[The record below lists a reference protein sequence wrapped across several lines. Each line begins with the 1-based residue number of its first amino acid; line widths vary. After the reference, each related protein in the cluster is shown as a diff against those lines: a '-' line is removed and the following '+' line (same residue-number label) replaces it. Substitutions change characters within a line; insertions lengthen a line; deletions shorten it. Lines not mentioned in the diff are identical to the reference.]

1 MAIRLI
7 AGLGNPG
14 RKHQRDRHN
23 AGFWFAERLA
33 ARERAG
39 FRAEPRYHAHT
50 ARLPGDIWLVM
61 PQTYMNLSGKAVGAL
76 ARFYK
81 IQPDEVLVAHDELD
95 FPPGT
100 VKLKLGGGVAGHN
113 GLKDIAAQLGTQG
126 FWRLRIGIGHPGD
139 KNLVADYVLNSP
151 SPDDR
156 ALIDD
161 SIERSLEV
169 APLVLA
175 GDLQAAT
182 MRLHTKK
189 KPPPDEPAA
198 GGAAP
203 GGGTP
208 GGSTP

>member
-1 MAIRLI
+1 MAIKLI

-14 RKHQRDRHN
+14 RKHSRDRHN

-33 ARERAG
+33 ALERAS
-39 FRAEPRYHAHT
+39 FRAEPKFHALT
-50 ARLPGDIWLVM
+50 ARLPGDLWLVM
-61 PQTYMNLSGKAVGAL
+61 PQTYMNLSGKAVGSL

-95 FPPGT
+95 FPPGA

-113 GLKDIAAQLGTQG
+113 GLQDVAAQLGTHG

-139 KNLVADYVLNSP
+139 KNLVVDYVLNAP

-156 ALIDD
+156 VLIDEA
-161 SIERSLEV
+161 IARALEV
-169 APLVLA
+169 SPFILA

-182 MRLHTKK
+182 MKLHTRKTA
-189 KPPPDEPAA
+189 KPATPPDSP
-198 GGAAP
+198 
-203 GGGTP
+203 P
-208 GGSTP
+208 GGSQP

>member
-1 MAIRLI
+1 MTIRLI

-14 RKHQRDRHN
+14 RKHGRDRHN

-33 ARERAG
+33 ARERVA
-39 FRAEPRYHAHT
+39 FRDEPKFDAHA
-50 ARLPGDIWLVM
+50 ARLPGEVWLMM
-61 PQTYMNLSGKAVGAL
+61 PHTYMNLSGNAVGAL

-81 IQPDEVLVAHDELD
+81 IQPEEVLVAHDELD

-113 GLKDIAAQLGTQG
+113 GLTDIAEQLGSKH

-139 KNLVADYVLNSP
+139 KALVPGYVLSAP

-161 SIERSLEV
+161 AIARSLEV
-169 APLVLA
+169 VPLVLA

-182 MRLHTKK
+182 TKLHTRP
-189 KPPPDEPAA
+189 KPEQPEPPD
-198 GGAAP
+198 
-203 GGGTP
+203 
-208 GGSTP
+208 GSES

>member
-1 MAIRLI
+1 MALKLI

-14 RKHQRDRHN
+14 RKHARDRHN

-33 ARERAG
+33 ARERAA
-39 FRAEPRYHAHT
+39 FRAEPKFQAQV
-50 ARLPGDIWLVM
+50 ARLPGDLWLLM
-61 PQTYMNLSGKAVGAL
+61 PQTYMNLSGNAVAAL

-81 IQPDEVLVAHDELD
+81 IQADEILVAHDELD

-113 GLKDIAAQLGTQG
+113 GLQDIADQLGTQG

-139 KNLVADYVLNSP
+139 KDLVAGYVLSTP

-156 ALIDD
+156 ALIDEA
-161 SIERSLEV
+161 IARSLEV
-169 APLVLA
+169 VPLILS

-182 MRLHTKK
+182 TKLHTRKAPA
-189 KPPPDEPAA
+189 KPAGPAGEP
-198 GGAAP
+198 
-203 GGGTP
+203 P
-208 GGSTP
+208 GGSEP